1 MDEGRVIFRILDE
14 KRSTALA
21 KAVALIAIIA
31 IADWQIDLDIA
42 FGVLY
47 LFPMLVAG
55 GVLSR
60 WQIAGLALLCTALA
74 DVFDPFPFTLRVAL
88 PQDILVFSALVGTG
102 LFAHEVTRN
111 RRAQQ
116 ENLKRVEEESAAR
129 RDAEEQLK
137 FLIESSP
144 AAVLTATTGGTILLA
159 NSAAHRLLA
168 IPAGEL
174 AGKDLNRYIPSLGRV
189 PPVDDPAHAFCT
201 EMQCRGE
208 RENGDAFLANVFFS
222 TYKTRMGPRLAAV
235 VVDSSEELRDR
246 EEFSRQQLLAGSR
259 VLAGAVSHEIRNVCA
274 AISNVHENLIRSGML
289 SNNKDFGALG
299 LLVGTLNRIASL
311 ELKQST
317 SLLTVGA
324 VDVREILD
332 DLRIVL
338 EPYSRDADIQIQW
351 SVPESLPAVL
361 ADRHSL
367 LQVLLNLTKNSE
379 RALADWP
386 LKRISIAAVASEQKL
401 SIRIRDTGPGISF
414 PDKLFQPFQDG
425 ADSAGLGL
433 YLSRAFMRS
442 FGGDLRHDIGVP
454 GCCFVVELLRADRGE
469 IDDGA
474 RAAHATHTTS
484 AG

>member
-1 MDEGRVIFRILDE
+1 LDE

-21 KAVALIAIIA
+21 KASVLIAIIA
-31 IADWQIDLDIA
+31 MADWQIDLNIA
-42 FGVLY
+42 FGFLY

-55 GVLSR
+55 GVLTR

-74 DVFDPFPFTLRVAL
+74 DLFDPFSFTLGVAL
-88 PQDILVFSALVGTG
+88 PQDVLVFSALMGTG

-116 ENLKRVEEESAAR
+116 ENLLRVEDESTAR

-144 AAVLTATTGGTILLA
+144 AAVLTANTDGEVLLA
-159 NSAAHRLLA
+159 NTAAHRLLA
-168 IPAGEL
+168 VPAGEL
-174 AGKDLNRYIPSLGRV
+174 TDKNINRYIPSLGRV
-189 PPVDDPAHAFCT
+189 PPVADSERAFCT

-208 RENGDAFLANVFFS
+208 RENGEVFLANVFFS

-235 VVDSSEELRDR
+235 VVDSSDELRER
-246 EEFSRQQLLAGSR
+246 EESSRQQLIAGSR

-274 AISNVHENLIRSGML
+274 AISNVHENLIRSTVLVG
-289 SNNKDFGALG
+289 NKDFGALG
-299 LLVGTLNRIASL
+299 LLVGTLNSIASL

-317 SLLTVGA
+317 TRLAVGP
-324 VDVREILD
+324 VDLREILD
-332 DLRIVL
+332 DLQIVL
-338 EPYSRDADIQIQW
+338 EPYSHEMDIELQW
-351 SVPESLPAVL
+351 SVPEALPPVL

-379 RALADWP
+379 RALAQWP
-386 LKRISIAAVASEQKL
+386 LKRISIVVAVTEKKV
-401 SIRIRDTGPGISF
+401 SIRVRDTGPGVPF
-414 PDKLFQPFQDG
+414 PERLFQPFQEG

-442 FGGDLRHDIGVP
+442 FGGDLRHAADVP
-454 GCCFVVELLRADRGE
+454 GCCFVVELLRGDQME
-469 IDDGA
+469 VDEVT
-474 RAAHATHTTS
+474 RAGHATNTTS